1 VNNLKNELSV
11 AEFRKLVHTMQ
22 EKRPDICIRLRL
34 QGEMWFQNFM
44 RIVLVSDMGLLL
56 HDEVLNT
63 RHRIPGFDTIIQ
75 FEIDH
80 TFQTYEPHYH
90 YNIILIK

>member
-1 VNNLKNELSV
+1 VSSFRKDLSV
-11 AEFRKLVHTMQ
+11 EEFRKLMYAIQ
-22 EKRPDICIRLRL
+22 EKRPDVCVRLRL

-56 HDEVLNT
+56 HDEVLNK

-80 TFQTYEPHYH
+80 AFQMYEPNYH